1 MRGPQRFAVCD
12 HSPMVSK
19 RSAFGRDRGL
29 QGRMLLTM
37 FLLGLLYAALIGALI
52 ASGAGGVTI
61 AIVAVALFGFQLFAS
76 DKLAMATMGARTVTP
91 QEAPELHAI
100 VERLCIQA
108 DLPKPRVAIMDNNM
122 PNAFATGRSQKSATV
137 CATTGLLRMLE
148 PAELEGVIGHELT
161 HVINRDVMVMTIAS
175 FFAMVSAVIIRFGF
189 WFGLFGGM
197 GGGRGGRGGRDEEEA
212 VLVIIL
218 VSVVVYAVSFVLLR
232 ALSRYREFAADRG
245 SAILTGRPS
254 ALASALIKISGAI
267 ERIPSNDLRSAEGM
281 SAFFIVPARSKKS
294 LMNIFADHPPLEKR
308 LAALQRLEAQLQGT
322 AK

>member
-1 MRGPQRFAVCD
+1 
-12 HSPMVSK
+12 
-19 RSAFGRDRGL
+19 
-29 QGRMLLTM
+29 MLLTM

>member
-1 MRGPQRFAVCD
+1 V
-12 HSPMVSK
+12 
-19 RSAFGRDRGL
+19 
-29 QGRMLLTM
+29 
-37 FLLGLLYAALIGALI
+37 LIGALI

-76 DKLAMATMGARTVTP
+76 DKLAMATLGARVVTP

-108 DLPKPRVAIMDNNM
+108 DLPKPRVAIMDANM

-137 CATTGLLRMLE
+137 CATSGLLRMLE

-175 FFAMVSAVIIRFGF
+175 FFAMISAVIIRFGF
-189 WFGLFGGM
+189 FFGMFGGGGF
-197 GGGRGGRGGRDEEEA
+197 GGGRGGRGGQNEEEA
-212 VLVIIL
+212 VLVVIL

-254 ALASALIKISGAI
+254 ALASALIKISGTI
-267 ERIPSNDLRSAEGM
+267 ERIPSNDLRTAEGM

-294 LMNIFADHPPLEKR
+294 LMNIFADHPPLDQR
-308 LAALQRLEAQLQGT
+308 LAALARLEAQLQGT
-322 AK
+322 DK

>member
-1 MRGPQRFAVCD
+1 MAG
-12 HSPMVSK
+12 K
-19 RSAFGRDRGL
+19 RSQFGKDRGL

-37 FLLGLLYAALIGALI
+37 FLLGLVYVVLIGALI
-52 ASGAGGVTI
+52 ASGASGVTI

-76 DKLAMATMGARTVTP
+76 DKLAMATLGARTVTP

-108 DLPKPRVAIMDNNM
+108 DLPKPRVAIMDHNM

-218 VSVVVYAVSFVLLR
+218 VAGGGYAISFVLLR
-232 ALSRYREFAADRG
+232 ALSRYRELAADRG

-254 ALASALIKISGAI
+254 ALSSALLKISGSI

-281 SAFFIVPARSKKS
+281 SAFFIVPARAKNSM
-294 LMNIFADHPPLEKR
+294 MNIFADHPPLDKR
-308 LAALQRLEAQLQGT
+308 LAALARLEAQLQATGH
-322 AK
+322 

>member
-1 MRGPQRFAVCD
+1 MA
-12 HSPMVSK
+12 SK
-19 RSAFGRDRGL
+19 RSAFGKDRGL

-37 FLLGLLYAALIGALI
+37 FLLGLVYVVLIGALI

-91 QEAPELHAI
+91 QEQPELHAI

-108 DLPKPRVAIMDNNM
+108 DLPKPRVAVMDSNM

-189 WFGLFGGM
+189 WFGMFGGM
-197 GGGRGGRGGRDEEEA
+197 GGGMGGGGRGGRGGGQNEEEA
-212 VLVIIL
+212 VLVVIL
-218 VSVVVYAVSFVLLR
+218 VSVLVYALSFVLLR

-254 ALASALIKISGAI
+254 ALASALIKISGSI

-281 SAFFIVPARSKKS
+281 SAFFIVPARAKNS
-294 LMNIFADHPPLEKR
+294 LMNIFADHPPLDKR
-308 LAALQRLEAQLQGT
+308 LAALARLEAQLQGT
-322 AK
+322 GK

>member
-1 MRGPQRFAVCD
+1 MA
-12 HSPMVSK
+12 SK

-37 FLLGLLYAALIGALI
+37 FLLGLLYVVLIGALI
-52 ASGAGGVTI
+52 ASGASGVTI
-61 AIVAVALFGFQLFAS
+61 ALVAVALFTFQLFAS
-76 DKLAMATMGARTVTP
+76 DKLALATMGARVVTP

-108 DLPKPRVAIMDNNM
+108 DLPKPRVAIMDANM
-122 PNAFATGRSQKSATV
+122 PNAFATGRSQKSATI
-137 CATTGLLRMLE
+137 CATSGLLRMLE

-175 FFAMVSAVIIRFGF
+175 FFAMVSALIIRFGF
-189 WFGLFGGM
+189 WFGMFGGGGFG
-197 GGGRGGRGGRDEEEA
+197 GGGRGGRGGQNEEEA
-212 VLVIIL
+212 VIVVIL
-218 VSVVVYAVSFVLLR
+218 VSVIVYAVSFVLLR
-232 ALSRYREFAADRG
+232 ALSRYREYAADRG

-254 ALASALIKISGAI
+254 ALASALIKISGTI

-281 SAFFIVPARSKKS
+281 SAFFIVPARTKTS

>member
-1 MRGPQRFAVCD
+1 MGFGVCD
-12 HSPMVSK
+12 HFPMASK

-37 FLLGLLYAALIGALI
+37 FLLGLVYVVLIGALI

-76 DKLAMATMGARTVTP
+76 DKLALATMGARVVTP

-108 DLPKPRVAIMDNNM
+108 DLPKPRVAIMDANM
-122 PNAFATGRSQKSATV
+122 PNAFATGRSQKSATI
-137 CATTGLLRMLE
+137 CATSGLLRMLE

-189 WFGLFGGM
+189 FFGMFGGGGFG
-197 GGGRGGRGGRDEEEA
+197 GGGRGGRGGQNEEEA
-212 VLVIIL
+212 VLVVIL

-232 ALSRYREFAADRG
+232 ALSRYREYAADRG

-254 ALASALIKISGAI
+254 ALASALIKISGTI

-281 SAFFIVPARSKKS
+281 SAFFIVPARAKNS

-308 LAALQRLEAQLQGT
+308 LAALERLEAQLQGS
-322 AK
+322 AR

>member
-1 MRGPQRFAVCD
+1 
-12 HSPMVSK
+12 MVSK